1 MVWGVLARLFC
12 CIAVFWWGGGRQFK
26 GLATR
31 GRWWI
36 NSGMDQFFNGVQIPT
51 LCVVLCIDLEWQFCS
66 AWWYS
71 MVVEETSCMAT
82 KAARRAR
89 RAAAA
94 AAATAATAAATTG
107 SAKDQ
112 YCSASVASLWP
123 ISIVL
128 LYVAFLDLGLVGV
141 CCAMVCNGITD
152 RVGGGSMGFDVGR
165 FVFSL
170 PLVRWDEAIQRGGQL
185 VEIVLN
191 MERFR
196 KPFITS
202 TYV

>member
-1 MVWGVLARLFC
+1 
-12 CIAVFWWGGGRQFK
+12 
-26 GLATR
+26 
-31 GRWWI
+31 
-36 NSGMDQFFNGVQIPT
+36 
-51 LCVVLCIDLEWQFCS
+51 
-66 AWWYS
+66 

-94 AAATAATAAATTG
+94 AAATAAATTG
-107 SAKDQ
+107 RAEGQ
-112 YCSASVASLWP
+112 YCSGSVASLWP

-170 PLVRWDEAIQRGGQL
+170 PLVRWDEAIQRG
-185 VEIVLN
+185 
-191 MERFR
+191 
-196 KPFITS
+196 
-202 TYV
+202 

>member
-1 MVWGVLARLFC
+1 
-12 CIAVFWWGGGRQFK
+12 
-26 GLATR
+26 
-31 GRWWI
+31 
-36 NSGMDQFFNGVQIPT
+36 
-51 LCVVLCIDLEWQFCS
+51 
-66 AWWYS
+66 

-141 CCAMVCNGITD
+141 CCAMVCKGITD

-196 KPFITS
+196 KPFITLRLVPTPGTS
-202 TYV
+202 TITGTVYCVHK

>member
-1 MVWGVLARLFC
+1 
-12 CIAVFWWGGGRQFK
+12 
-26 GLATR
+26 
-31 GRWWI
+31 
-36 NSGMDQFFNGVQIPT
+36 
-51 LCVVLCIDLEWQFCS
+51 
-66 AWWYS
+66 

-89 RAAAA
+89 KAAEA

-202 TYV
+202 GTICTVTCITCTPALLLVERGRRSTETDYYGIFLIKPYVIVKSTRVQQGVQSARM